1 MSVIDALKRILKEN
15 LFTSESVSE
24 LESKLF
30 FEGDRRQPYLVRFTV
45 LLFLST
51 IIATFGLLQ
60 DSTATVIGAMI
71 VAPLMTPILAT
82 TAALVMGRL
91 SRVTESALIVLGG
104 VVMVIGLSFLTGFVT
119 VLVISVDANAQIASR
134 TTPNLDDLIVA
145 LAAGAAGAFAYSRDD
160 VADSLPGVAIAIA
173 LVPPLSV
180 AGIALSQGAWAAAG
194 GALLLF
200 ATNLLSILLAG
211 GIVFFLL
218 GLGDASVENRDLT
231 AAAQRKAYR
240 YIGLA
245 VLIVAIPLG
254 WTTFRVAHDSLL
266 QTQVKRVT
274 RTWLANGAS
283 DLRLEQVTVYGSEVD
298 ITLSGAAEPQD
309 VDELG
314 TSLKQGVPRLKTAVL
329 NINLSREL
337 PVPLSVDPA
346 ADS

>member
-1 MSVIDALKRILKEN
+1 MSVIDALKKILKEN
-15 LFTSESVSE
+15 QFTSENVSE
-24 LESKLF
+24 LERKLF
-30 FEGDRRQPYLVRFTV
+30 FEDDRRQPYLVRFTV

-104 VVMVIGLSFLTGFVT
+104 VVMVVGLSFLMGFVT

-180 AGIALSQGAWAAAG
+180 VGITLSQGAWAAAG

-200 ATNLLSILLAG
+200 TTNLLSILLAG

-218 GLGDASVENRDLT
+218 GLGDASVEDRDLT
-231 AAAQRKAYR
+231 AAARRKAYR

-245 VLIVAIPLG
+245 VLVVAIPLG
-254 WTTFRVAHDSLL
+254 WTTFRIAHDSLL
-266 QTQVKRVT
+266 QTQVKQVT

-298 ITLSGAAEPQD
+298 ITLSGSAEPQA

-314 TSLKQGVPRLKTAVL
+314 TSLKRGVPRLRTAVL

-337 PVPLSVDPA
+337 PVPLSVEPA